1 MPLLSAIYG
10 KDQHNAIDL
19 TVEILANYV
28 KNDVLY
34 LPQYVDF
41 NSIKYDPYPQETKT
55 LYITYA
61 IGDKANVV
69 STMEDRLHDIN
80 INMNI
85 VERNTK
91 NFNNI
96 LIYPHEA
103 YQEDDGGLNVMYNFA
118 KILDEMGKT
127 ARIYPTYG
135 YIQNT
140 VYNKYFVEDF
150 EIKNSIV
157 VYCEGTHG
165 NPLNA
170 PHVVRWMLSKL
181 GTNVPLERGKSFG
194 KKELVYYFNSELK
207 FLKNP
212 EMVGKIY
219 KNLGLLCINSI
230 IKNNQ
235 NERNGEWCYTMRKY
249 EIHKTPIINIHPE
262 NAYEILQYNS
272 QSTIVEFFNKYT
284 YFVSY
289 DPLTFLSIIAALC
302 GCVSVVYPID
312 GISKKE
318 WVKTTAVNEYLEYN
332 NLDYFYGVAYGMEDI
347 GWALTTMHLMK
358 EQWND
363 IIQYY
368 KDHHVTRFLK
378 DIENMEQM
386 ENTVENNYYS
396 KMIYIPIGGNCEGF
410 TAPPVPVK
418 PSPEST

>member
-1 MPLLSAIYG
+1 MPILSVTYG

-19 TVEILANYV
+19 TQAILDNYV
-28 KNDVLY
+28 TDDILF
-34 LPQYVDF
+34 LPHHVDF
-41 NSIKYDPYPQETKT
+41 NSIKYDPCQGKTKT

-69 STMEDRLHDIN
+69 STKEERFHDIG
-80 INMNI
+80 INTNI

-140 VYNKYFVEDF
+140 VYNKYFVDDF
-150 EIKNSIV
+150 EIKNSLVI
-157 VYCEGTHG
+157 YCEGTHG

-207 FLKNP
+207 FQKKP
-212 EMVGKIY
+212 ERIGRIY
-219 KNLGLLCINSI
+219 KNLGLLCINSM
-230 IKNNQ
+230 IKNNY
-235 NERNGEWCYTMRKY
+235 NVRNGEWCYTMRKH

-262 NAYEILQYNS
+262 NSLEILQYTS
-272 QSTIVEFFNKYT
+272 QSSVVEIFNKYT
-284 YFVSY
+284 YFISY
-289 DPLTFLSIIAALC
+289 DPLTFLSVIAALC
-302 GCVSVVYPID
+302 GCISIVYPID

-318 WVKTTAVNEYLEYN
+318 WVKMTAVNEYLEYN

-347 GWALTTMHLMK
+347 GWAITTLHLMK
-358 EQWND
+358 EQWDD

-368 KDHHVTRFLK
+368 KEHHVSSFLK
-378 DIENMEQM
+378 DIENMEQNLDSETNSL
-386 ENTVENNYYS
+386 ENTVENNYYGEDGELETV
-396 KMIYIPIGGNCEGF
+396 IPF
-410 TAPPVPVK
+410 
-418 PSPEST
+418 